1 MNFSK
6 SVLIIII
13 LCFFNS
19 FGQSKKYIEHKV
31 SPNETVTSIAAKY
44 KVTTTSI
51 LVLNPDAKNGIQLN
65 KILLIPTQTDKIG
78 SLKKEFLKPKTHIVV
93 AKETKYSIAKMYAI
107 SIEDLEK
114 ENPILTSVG
123 LQPGQILSLSNSK
136 SAEKTDNKEIKTPLN
151 QSLIVYHIIEPKETK
166 FSISK
171 KYGISIEELEK
182 QNPETVTS
190 FPIGLKLTI
199 NSNSKNKTVAII
211 KKEVEVVKKANE
223 ILENEIEKPKI
234 TSSVQ
239 IDLIDYKVKAG
250 ETFYS
255 LTHLF
260 NLSETALIAL
270 NPELKNGVVEGMTL
284 KVPSNQ
290 TLTKESPAIYKDLS
304 KSIFKKDKKELV
316 LFLPFNVDKIQN
328 DTLNSVAERLKK
340 DKFLNMTLDFYSGV
354 LMAIDSA
361 KVLNL
366 NLNIKIYDSEETKNS
381 TTATTIVSSTD
392 FQNTSAVIGPFYQV
406 NAEKVAEIL
415 EEKNIPV
422 ISPLSKDIGKSYK
435 NLYQSMPTIEAIKNT
450 MFNFMHSNNGNIIA
464 VIDPKKA
471 SVKQYIDENQKG
483 ILQVN
488 VNDKGVIVVDS
499 IKKYF
504 IKDRMNYVV
513 MESERTGIITTTTT
527 TMIKA
532 LKDFQVQLVILEP
545 NETLDFDEIDLT
557 RLTKLKMM
565 YPSATNE
572 NDSNEAK
579 QFEKVYKKKNK
590 IFPNQYA
597 VRGFDLTF
605 DTMIRLCQ
613 EKSFEETIL
622 NNASEQIESKFDYVQ
637 KASGGYTNNG
647 VSILY
652 YDTDLTI
659 KRAQ

>member
-6 SVLIIII
+6 SVLLLII

-31 SPNETVTSIAAKY
+31 LANETVTSIAAKY
-44 KVTTTSI
+44 KVTTASI
-51 LVLNPDAKNGIQLN
+51 IALNPDAKNGIQLN
-65 KILLIPTQTDKIG
+65 KTLLIPIQTDKIDIV
-78 SLKKEFLKPKTHIVV
+78 KKAITKPKSHLVV
-93 AKETKYSIAKMYAI
+93 AKETKYSIAKLYDI

-114 ENPILTSVG
+114 ANPILAAVG
-123 LQPGQILSLSNSK
+123 LQPGQN
-136 SAEKTDNKEIKTPLN
+136 
-151 QSLIVYHIIEPKETK
+151 LIVVMPKFTEKIISKENKLSSNQATTQYHIIEPKETK

-199 NSNSKNKTVAII
+199 LSNSKNKVS
-211 KKEVEVVKKANE
+211 VVVKKESE
-223 ILENEIEKPKI
+223 ITKKPIEDLENEIDKPEKVVSKQND
-234 TSSVQ
+234 V
-239 IDLIDYKVKAG
+239 IDYKVKSG
-250 ETFYS
+250 ETLYS

-260 NLSETALIAL
+260 NLSEEALTNL
-270 NPELKNGVVEGMTL
+270 NPQLKNGVEEGMIL

-290 TLTKESPAIYKDLS
+290 TLTKEIATIYKNLS
-304 KSIFKKDKKELV
+304 QSITRKEKKELV
-316 LFLPFNVDKIQN
+316 LFLPFNADKIQN
-328 DTLNSVAERLKK
+328 DTINSVAERFKK
-340 DKFLNMTLDFYSGV
+340 DKFLNLTLDFYSGV
-354 LMAIDSA
+354 IMAIDSA

-381 TTATTIVSSTD
+381 TSATTIAASD
-392 FQNTSAVIGPFYQV
+392 EFQNANAVIGPFYQV
-406 NAEKVAEIL
+406 NVEKVAEIL

-422 ISPLSKDIGKSYK
+422 ISPLSKDVGKSYK
-435 NLYQSMPTIEAIKNT
+435 NLYQSMPTIEASKNT
-450 MFNFMHSNNGNIIA
+450 LFDYMRSKNGNIIA

-471 SVKQYIDENQKG
+471 SVKQYIEENQKN
-483 ILQVN
+483 IIQVN
-488 VNDKGVIVVDS
+488 LNDKGVIVGDS

-504 IKDRMNYVV
+504 VKDRMNYVV
-513 MESERTGIITTTTT
+513 MESERTGIITTTTAA
-527 TMIKA
+527 MLKA
-532 LKDFQVQLVILEP
+532 MKDFQLQLVILEP

-565 YPSATNE
+565 YPSAMNE
-572 NDSNEAK
+572 NDSDEAK
-579 QFEKVYKKKNK
+579 RFEKAYKKKNK

-597 VRGFDLTF
+597 IRGFDLTF
-605 DTMIRLCQ
+605 DTMLRLSQ

-622 NNASEQIESKFDYVQ
+622 NNSSEQVEGKFDYVQ
-637 KASGGYTNNG
+637 KASGGYSNNG